1 MTAPAPRRL
10 LWLLAPVAA
19 FAATLAL
26 LAAVQG
32 GGGAA
37 LTPSSVDAEIDAV
50 RVGGSSIPELQQTL
64 RDDPANI
71 AAYTA
76 LGDLYLQRARET
88 SDPAYYNR
96 ADQAFDAA
104 RRLAP
109 SDADAA
115 VGLGTL
121 ALARHD
127 FRTGLEL
134 GLDAA
139 RLAPESHRPLAVVA
153 DAQIELGRYAAA
165 ARTLE
170 RMVAL
175 KPNLASYSRVSY
187 FRELH
192 GDLAGAAQA
201 MGLAVSAGAGSP
213 ENVAYVQTLLGNLEL
228 ARGRVGTARAA
239 YDQALA
245 GLPSYIPA
253 QAGLARID
261 AASGHEASA
270 IARYRR
276 VVAMR
281 PLPEYAIALGE
292 TELVAGRT
300 AAARADLDLVR
311 AQAGLLRAAGVN
323 VDVEIALFEA
333 DHGDTAEAIRL
344 AERALAAAPSVRSE
358 DALGWALTRAG
369 RPAAG
374 LTHARRALRLGSADP
389 SFLYHAGVAAR
400 ASGHDALGRNW
411 LERALEHRAALGPYH
426 ASRAAEALR

>member
-1 MTAPAPRRL
+1 MTAPAPKRL

-26 LAAVQG
+26 LNAVQG

-37 LTPSSVDAEIDAV
+37 SLPSPVDAEIDAA
-50 RVGGSSIPELQQTL
+50 RIGGSGVAELQQTL
-64 RDDPANI
+64 RDDPSNV

-88 SDPAYYNR
+88 SDPAFYDR
-96 ADQAFDAA
+96 ADKAFDAA
-104 RRLAP
+104 RGLAP
-109 SDADAA
+109 TDPNAA

-127 FRTGLEL
+127 FSTGLEL

-139 RLAPESHRPLAVVA
+139 RLAPESPRPLAVIT
-153 DAQIELGRYAAA
+153 DAQIELGRYADAA
-165 ARTLE
+165 QTLE

-201 MGLAVSAGAGSP
+201 MALAVSAGGGSP

-228 ARGRVGTARAA
+228 ARGRLTEARAA
-239 YDQALA
+239 YGQALA

-253 QAGLARID
+253 QAGVARIE
-261 AASGHEASA
+261 AATGQESAA

-276 VVAMR
+276 IVAHR
-281 PLPEYAIALGE
+281 PLPEYAIALAE
-292 TELVAGRT
+292 TELVVGRT
-300 AAARADLDLVR
+300 AAAGSDLDLVR
-311 AQAGLLRAAGVN
+311 AEAQLLRAAGVN

-333 DHGDTAEAIRL
+333 DHGDSAEAIRL
-344 AERALAAAPSVRSE
+344 AERALAVAPSVRSE

-374 LTHARRALRLGSADP
+374 LAHARRALRLGSVDP

-400 ASGHDALGRNW
+400 ASGHDALGRTW
-411 LERALEHRAALGPYH
+411 LKRALEHRAALGPYH
-426 ASRAAEALR
+426 ARRAEEALR

>member
-1 MTAPAPRRL
+1 MTVPAPKRL
-10 LWLLAPVAA
+10 VWLLAPVAA

-26 LAAVQG
+26 LTAVQG

-37 LTPSSVDAEIDAV
+37 SIPSSVDAEIDAL
-50 RVGGSSIPELQQTL
+50 RVGGTSIPELQQTL
-64 RDDPANI
+64 RDDPANVT
-71 AAYTA
+71 AYTA
-76 LGDLYLQRARET
+76 LGALYLQRARET
-88 SDPAYYNR
+88 SDPAYYDR
-96 ADQAFDAA
+96 AGQAFEAA

-109 SDADAA
+109 TDADAA

-127 FRTGLEL
+127 FSHGLEL
-134 GLDAA
+134 GLEAA
-139 RLAPESHRPLAVVA
+139 RLAPESPRPFAVIA

-201 MGLAVSAGAGSP
+201 MALAVSAGGGSA
-213 ENVAYVQTLLGNLEL
+213 ENTAYVQTLLGTLEL
-228 ARGRVGTARAA
+228 ARGRIDMARVA
-239 YDQALA
+239 YGRALA
-245 GLPSYIPA
+245 GLPSYVPA

-261 AASGHEASA
+261 AASGREAAA
-270 IARYRR
+270 IASYKHI
-276 VVAMR
+276 VARR
-281 PLPEYAIALGE
+281 PLPEYAIALAE

-300 AAARADLDLVR
+300 TAARADLDLVR
-311 AQAGLLRAAGVN
+311 AEGRLLRAAGVN

-333 DHGDTAEAIRL
+333 DHGDPAEAVRL
-344 AERALAAAPSVRSE
+344 GQRALAAAPSVRSE
-358 DALGWALTRAG
+358 DALGWALTSAG
-369 RPAAG
+369 QPAAG

-389 SFLYHAGVAAR
+389 TFLYHAGVAAR
-400 ASGHDALGRNW
+400 ASGHDELGRRW
-411 LERALEHRAALGPYH
+411 VTRALEHRAALGPYH
-426 ASRAAEALR
+426 ALRAEEALR

>member
-26 LAAVQG
+26 LTAVQG

-37 LTPSSVDAEIDAV
+37 PTPSSVDAEIDAV

-153 DAQIELGRYAAA
+153 DAQIELGRYAVA

-170 RMVAL
+170 RMVTL

-311 AQAGLLRAAGVN
+311 AQARLLRAAGVN

-333 DHGDTAEAIRL
+333 DHGDAAEATRL

-426 ASRAAEALR
+426 ARAAEEALR